1 MDAEHGTI
9 SRCRNRVSSWRH
21 IDLDKTRHAH
31 FSPSDVVDAANTIR
45 KSVRITS
52 SCVDNTMLL
61 ARVIYLPPAVVGI
74 IC

>member
-9 SRCRNRVSSWRH
+9 SRCRNRVSWRH

-31 FSPSDVVDAANTIR
+31 FSPSDVLDAANTIR
-45 KSVRITS
+45 KSVRVAS
-52 SCVDNTMLL
+52 SCVENTILL
-61 ARVIYLPPAVVGI
+61 AWVIYLTSAVLGI